1 MLDNLQNK
9 LENLNQKLLPLHRRF
24 FWILPIILFF
34 SYYPV
39 IPLFSTE
46 SSNYEFSLPLVWLL
60 LMGFLSL
67 PVLLIDLCNL
77 ITKKTPLT
85 KVPVQIPLILS
96 SIPLY
101 FSLTLLWSSNK
112 FRGLMTAGIIWCLY
126 LSLLTFY
133 KNIILK
139 KTPLSLEKPFLLG
152 AALASGFCWL
162 QAILNTLN
170 IPGDQILL
178 CLGCTNLSF
187 GFPHP
192 NGFTIEPQFM
202 GNLLLAPVI
211 FLVFRVIH
219 PKNNQTRQ
227 AKIRYLA
234 LAGYII
240 STLFL
245 IFSRGATYSFF
256 LAIAVIF
263 LYELFHAKNRLLIAT
278 KLISLALFPL
288 IFVTL
293 VQGLMSE
300 FGPTSDTFMG
310 GVSRSLSQMTLGRIK
325 IPLPESKKSPV
336 YQSESLNILPHNN
349 SSNFSASD
357 TTNTNTNTQSP
368 LFDGYITES
377 TDIRVK
383 LSKMGLQLAT
393 SHPKQ
398 FFFGSG
404 LGSSGVALYQMFP
417 ELGSTKEI
425 TQNQYVAIL
434 VETGF
439 IGILIIFCSGACV
452 IYLCYSCQKSIKQS
466 SKQSSKQSIKKSNFT
481 SLISN
486 IAPAKLYFASLI
498 LAYAASVCFFSGL
511 PNALHIYLVPILY
524 PTLFVKNS
532 YNIHN
537 LCNISAGVL

>member
-46 SSNYEFSLPLVWLL
+46 SSNYEFSLPLLWLL
-60 LMGFLSL
+60 LMGILSL
-67 PVLLIDLCNL
+67 PIFLADLCNL

-85 KVPVQIPLILS
+85 KVSVQIPLILS

-101 FSLTLLWSSNK
+101 FSLTLLWSPNK
-112 FRGLMTAGIIWCLY
+112 LRGFMTAGIIWCLY

-152 AALASGFCWL
+152 ATLASGFCWV

-192 NGFTIEPQFM
+192 NGFAIEPQFM
-202 GNLLLAPVI
+202 GNLLLAPAI

-219 PKNNQTRQ
+219 PKNDQTRQ

-278 KLISLALFPL
+278 KLISLVLFPL

-325 IPLPESKKSPV
+325 IPLPEAKSP
-336 YQSESLNILPHNN
+336 SATSNESSSLAPNDNVSTN
-349 SSNFSASD
+349 SSANSSANSTS
-357 TTNTNTNTQSP
+357 TTP

-393 SHPKQ
+393 SHPRQ

-434 VETGF
+434 VEIGF
-439 IGILIIFCSGACV
+439 IGILIIFCSSTCV
-452 IYLCYSCQKSIKQS
+452 IYLCYSCQKAKKWSSRSNTKNLDITNSIR
-466 SKQSSKQSIKKSNFT
+466 SIT
-481 SLISN
+481 
-486 IAPAKLYFASLI
+486 PAKLYFASLI
-498 LAYAASVCFFSGL
+498 VAYAASVCFFSGL

-524 PTLFVKNS
+524 PTLFAKNFEF
-532 YNIHN
+532 
-537 LCNISAGVL
+537 L

>member
-1 MLDNLQNK
+1 MLKNLQTK
-9 LENLNQKLLPLHRRF
+9 LEDINQKLLPVHRSLL
-24 FWILPIILFF
+24 WALPIILFF

-46 SSNYEFSLPLVWLL
+46 SSNYEFSLPLFWLL
-60 LMGFLSL
+60 LMGVLSMPNFL
-67 PVLLIDLCNL
+67 VDLCNL

-101 FSLTLLWSSNK
+101 FSLTLFWSSNK

-139 KTPLSLEKPFLLG
+139 KIPLSLEKPFLLG
-152 AALASGFCWL
+152 ATLASGFCWL

-170 IPGDQILL
+170 IPGNQILL

-192 NGFTIEPQFM
+192 NGFAIEPQFM
-202 GNLLLAPVI
+202 GNLLLAPAV

-219 PKNNQTRQ
+219 PKSHQTRK
-227 AKIRYLA
+227 AKILYLA
-234 LAGYII
+234 LAGFII

-256 LAIAVIF
+256 LAVAVIF
-263 LYELFHAKNRLLIAT
+263 LYEIFHT
-278 KLISLALFPL
+278 KKKFLVASKIISLVLFPL
-288 IFVTL
+288 IFVTIA
-293 VQGLMSE
+293 QGLMSE
-300 FGPTSDTFMG
+300 FGPTSDTFLG

-325 IPLPESKKSPV
+325 ISLPEAKNPSVTSNESSNLSPNDNANTNV
-336 YQSESLNILPHNN
+336 STN
-349 SSNFSASD
+349 SSPNSTSD
-357 TTNTNTNTQSP
+357 AP

-383 LSKMGLQLAT
+383 LSKMGLQLAL
-393 SHPKQ
+393 SHPGQ

-404 LGSSGVALYQMFP
+404 LGSSGVALYQAFP

-439 IGILIIFCSGACV
+439 IGILIIFCSGTCV
-452 IYLCYSCQKSIKQS
+452 FYLCYSRQKLVKPSSSQS
-466 SKQSSKQSIKKSNFT
+466 SKQSMKKSNFT
-481 SLISN
+481 SLISS

-511 PNALHIYLVPILY
+511 PNALHIYLVPVLY
-524 PTLFVKNS
+524 PALFAKNS
-532 YNIHN
+532 YKVQH
-537 LCNISAGVL
+537 LCNTS

>member
-1 MLDNLQNK
+1 MLKNLQTK
-9 LENLNQKLLPLHRRF
+9 LEDINQKLLPVHRSLL
-24 FWILPIILFF
+24 WALPIILFF

-46 SSNYEFSLPLVWLL
+46 SSNYEFSLPLLWLL
-60 LMGFLSL
+60 LMGILSL
-67 PVLLIDLCNL
+67 PIFLADLCNL

-101 FSLTLLWSSNK
+101 FSLTLFWSSNK

-139 KTPLSLEKPFLLG
+139 KIPLSLEKPFLLG
-152 AALASGFCWL
+152 ATLASGFCWL

-178 CLGCTNLSF
+178 CLGCNNLSF

-192 NGFTIEPQFM
+192 NGFAIEPQFM
-202 GNLLLAPVI
+202 GNLLLAPAI
-211 FLVFRVIH
+211 FLVFKVIH
-219 PKNNQTRQ
+219 PKNHQTRQ
-227 AKIRYLA
+227 IKILYLV
-234 LAGYII
+234 LAGFII

-256 LAIAVIF
+256 LAVAVIF
-263 LYELFHAKNRLLIAT
+263 LYEIFHTKKKLLVASKI
-278 KLISLALFPL
+278 ISLILFPL

-293 VQGLMSE
+293 IQGLMSE
-300 FGPTSDTFMG
+300 FGPTSDTFIG

-325 IPLPESKKSPV
+325 IPLPEAKNPSTTSN
-336 YQSESLNILPHNN
+336 E
-349 SSNFSASD
+349 SSNLSPND
-357 TTNTNTNTQSP
+357 NTNTNASTNTSANPISDAP

-383 LSKMGLQLAT
+383 LSKMGLRLAF

-404 LGSSGVALYQMFP
+404 LGSSGVALYQAFP

-425 TQNQYVAIL
+425 TQNEYIAIL

-439 IGILIIFCSGACV
+439 IGILIIFCSSTCV
-452 IYLCYSCQKSIKQS
+452 IYLCYSRQKPIKLS
-466 SKQSSKQSIKKSNFT
+466 SKQSSKQSMKKSNFA
-481 SLISN
+481 SMISN
-486 IAPAKLYFASLI
+486 ITPAKLYFASLI

-524 PTLFVKNS
+524 STLFAKNS
-532 YNIHN
+532 
-537 LCNISAGVL
+537 

>member
-1 MLDNLQNK
+1 MLKNLQNK
-9 LENLNQKLLPLHRRF
+9 LEDINQKLLPIHRGF
-24 FWILPIILFF
+24 FWVLPIILLF

-46 SSNYEFSLPLVWLL
+46 SSNYEFSLPLLWLL
-60 LMGFLSL
+60 LMGILSL
-67 PVLLIDLCNL
+67 PIFLADLCNL

-101 FSLTLLWSSNK
+101 FSLTLFWSSNK

-152 AALASGFCWL
+152 ATLASGFCWL

-170 IPGDQILL
+170 IPGDRILL

-192 NGFTIEPQFM
+192 NGFAIEPQFM
-202 GNLLLAPVI
+202 GNLLLAPAI

-219 PKNNQTRQ
+219 PKTHQTCKS
-227 AKIRYLA
+227 KILYLA
-234 LAGYII
+234 LVGFII

-263 LYELFHAKNRLLIAT
+263 LYEIFHTKKKLLVASKI
-278 KLISLALFPL
+278 ISLILFPL
-288 IFVTL
+288 VFVTL

-300 FGPTSDTFMG
+300 FGPTSDTFIG
-310 GVSRSLSQMTLGRIK
+310 GVSRSISQMTLGRVK
-325 IPLPESKKSPV
+325 IPLPESKKSSA
-336 YQSESLNILPHNN
+336 YQSESLNILPHNS
-349 SSNFSASD
+349 SSNFSASY
-357 TTNTNTNTQSP
+357 TTNVNTTTQSP

-383 LSKMGLQLAT
+383 LSQMGLRLAF
-393 SHPKQ
+393 SHPGQ

-404 LGSSGVALYQMFP
+404 LGSSGVALYQAFP

-425 TQNQYVAIL
+425 TQNEYVAIL

-439 IGILIIFCSGACV
+439 IGILIIFCSSACV
-452 IYLCYSCQKSIKQS
+452 IYLCYSRQKSIEQS
-466 SKQSSKQSIKKSNFT
+466 SKQSSKQSIKKSNFS
-481 SLISN
+481 SLISS
-486 IAPAKLYFASLI
+486 ITSAKLYFISLI

-511 PNALHIYLVPILY
+511 PNASHIYLVPILY
-524 PTLFVKNS
+524 PALFAKNFEF
-532 YNIHN
+532 
-537 LCNISAGVL
+537 L

>member
-1 MLDNLQNK
+1 MLKNLQTK
-9 LENLNQKLLPLHRRF
+9 LEDINQKLLPLHRGF
-24 FWILPIILFF
+24 FWVLPIILLF

-46 SSNYEFSLPLVWLL
+46 SSNYEFSLPLLWLL
-60 LMGFLSL
+60 LMGILSL
-67 PVLLIDLCNL
+67 PIFLADLCNL

-101 FSLTLLWSSNK
+101 FSLTLFWSSNK

-139 KTPLSLEKPFLLG
+139 KTPLSLEKSFLLG
-152 AALASGFCWL
+152 ATLASGFCWL

-170 IPGDQILL
+170 IPGDRILL

-192 NGFTIEPQFM
+192 NGFAIEPQFM
-202 GNLLLAPVI
+202 GNLLLAPAI

-219 PKNNQTRQ
+219 PKTHQTRKS
-227 AKIRYLA
+227 KILYLA
-234 LAGYII
+234 LAGFVI

-256 LAIAVIF
+256 LSVAVIF
-263 LYELFHAKNRLLIAT
+263 LYEVFLAKKKLLVASKIVS
-278 KLISLALFPL
+278 IILFPL

-293 VQGLMSE
+293 AQGLMSE
-300 FGPTSDTFMG
+300 LGPTSDTFLG
-310 GVSRSLSQMTLGRIK
+310 GVSRSISQMTLGRIK
-325 IPLPESKKSPV
+325 IPRPEAKNPSTTSNESSSLSP
-336 YQSESLNILPHNN
+336 N
-349 SSNFSASD
+349 D
-357 TTNTNTNTQSP
+357 NTNTNASTNTSANPISNAP

-383 LSKMGLQLAT
+383 LSKMGLQLAL
-393 SHPKQ
+393 SHPGQ

-404 LGSSGVALYQMFP
+404 LGSSGVALYQAFP

-439 IGILIIFCSGACV
+439 IGILIIFCSSICV
-452 IYLCYSCQKSIKQS
+452 IYLCYSRQKLVKLSSNQS
-466 SKQSSKQSIKKSNFT
+466 SKQSMKKSNFI
-481 SLISN
+481 SLISS
-486 IAPAKLYFASLI
+486 ITPAKLYFASLI

-511 PNALHIYLVPILY
+511 PNALHVYLIPVLY
-524 PTLFVKNS
+524 PALFAKNFEF
-532 YNIHN
+532 
-537 LCNISAGVL
+537 L

>member
-1 MLDNLQNK
+1 MLKNLQTK
-9 LENLNQKLLPLHRRF
+9 LEDINQKLLPVHRSLL
-24 FWILPIILFF
+24 WALPIILFF

-46 SSNYEFSLPLVWLL
+46 SSNYEFSLPLLWLL
-60 LMGFLSL
+60 LMGVLSMPNFL
-67 PVLLIDLCNL
+67 VDLCNL

-101 FSLTLLWSSNK
+101 FSLTLLWSPNK
-112 FRGLMTAGIIWCLY
+112 LRGLMTAGIIWCLY

-139 KTPLSLEKPFLLG
+139 KIPLSLEKPFLLG
-152 AALASGFCWL
+152 ATLASGFCWL

-192 NGFTIEPQFM
+192 NGFAIEPQFM
-202 GNLLLAPVI
+202 GNLLLAPAI

-219 PKNNQTRQ
+219 PKSHQTRKT
-227 AKIRYLA
+227 KILYLT
-234 LAGYII
+234 LAGFII

-263 LYELFHAKNRLLIAT
+263 LYEIFHTKKKLLAASKI
-278 KLISLALFPL
+278 ISLVLFPL
-288 IFVTL
+288 IFVTIA
-293 VQGLMSE
+293 QGLMSE
-300 FGPTSDTFMG
+300 FGPTSDTFIG

-325 IPLPESKKSPV
+325 IPLPEAKNPSTTSN
-336 YQSESLNILPHNN
+336 E
-349 SSNFSASD
+349 SSNLSPND
-357 TTNTNTNTQSP
+357 NTNTNASTNTSANPISDAP

-383 LSKMGLQLAT
+383 LSKMGLQLAL
-393 SHPKQ
+393 SHPGQ

-404 LGSSGVALYQMFP
+404 LGSSGVALYQAFP

-425 TQNQYVAIL
+425 TQNEYIAIL

-439 IGILIIFCSGACV
+439 IGILIIFCSGTCV
-452 IYLCYSCQKSIKQS
+452 FYLCYSRQKPIKLS
-466 SKQSSKQSIKKSNFT
+466 SKQSSKQSMKKSNFT
-481 SLISN
+481 SLISS
-486 IAPAKLYFASLI
+486 ITPAKLYFASLI

-524 PTLFVKNS
+524 STLFAKNFEF
-532 YNIHN
+532 
-537 LCNISAGVL
+537 L

>member
-1 MLDNLQNK
+1 MLKNLQTK
-9 LENLNQKLLPLHRRF
+9 LEDINQKLLPLHRGF
-24 FWILPIILFF
+24 FWVLPIVLFF

-46 SSNYEFSLPLVWLL
+46 SSNYEFSLPLLWLL
-60 LMGFLSL
+60 LMGILSL
-67 PVLLIDLCNL
+67 PIFLADLCNL
-77 ITKKTPLT
+77 ITKETQIAKSS
-85 KVPVQIPLILS
+85 VQISLILS
-96 SIPLY
+96 RIPLY
-101 FSLTLLWSSNK
+101 FSLTLFWSSNK

-152 AALASGFCWL
+152 ATLASGFCWL

-170 IPGDQILL
+170 IPGDRILL

-192 NGFTIEPQFM
+192 NGFAIEPQFM
-202 GNLLLAPVI
+202 GNLLLAPAI

-219 PKNNQTRQ
+219 PKSHQTRKT
-227 AKIRYLA
+227 KILYLT
-234 LAGYII
+234 LAGFII

-263 LYELFHAKNRLLIAT
+263 LYEIFHTKKKLLAASKI
-278 KLISLALFPL
+278 ISLILFPL
-288 IFVTL
+288 VFVTL
-293 VQGLMSE
+293 IQGLMSE
-300 FGPTSDTFMG
+300 FGPTSDTFLG
-310 GVSRSLSQMTLGRIK
+310 GVSRSISQMTLGRIK

-336 YQSESLNILPHNN
+336 DQSEPINILPHNN
-349 SSNFSASD
+349 SSSFSVSD
-357 TTNTNTNTQSP
+357 TTNVNTTTQAP

-383 LSKMGLQLAT
+383 LSQMGLHLAF
-393 SHPKQ
+393 SHPGQ

-404 LGSSGVALYQMFP
+404 LGSSGVALYQTFP

-425 TQNQYVAIL
+425 TQNEYVTIL

-439 IGILIIFCSGACV
+439 IGILIIFCSGICV
-452 IYLCYSCQKSIKQS
+452 FYLCYSHKKPIKLSFKQS
-466 SKQSSKQSIKKSNFT
+466 SKQSMKKSNFA
-481 SLISN
+481 SMISN
-486 IAPAKLYFASLI
+486 INPAKLYFASLI

-511 PNALHIYLVPILY
+511 PNALHIYLVPVLY
-524 PTLFVKNS
+524 PALFAKNS
-532 YNIHN
+532 YKVQH
-537 LCNISAGVL
+537 LCNTS

>member
-1 MLDNLQNK
+1 MLKNLQTK
-9 LENLNQKLLPLHRRF
+9 LEDINQKLLPVHRSLL
-24 FWILPIILFF
+24 WALPIILFF

-46 SSNYEFSLPLVWLL
+46 SSNYEFSLPLLWLL
-60 LMGFLSL
+60 LMGVLSMPNFL
-67 PVLLIDLCNL
+67 VDLCNL

-101 FSLTLLWSSNK
+101 FSLTLFWSSNK

-152 AALASGFCWL
+152 ATLASGFCWL

-170 IPGDQILL
+170 IPGDRILL

-192 NGFTIEPQFM
+192 NGFAIEPQFM
-202 GNLLLAPVI
+202 GNLLLAPAI

-219 PKNNQTRQ
+219 PKSHQTRQ
-227 AKIRYLA
+227 TKILYLT
-234 LAGYII
+234 LAGFII

-263 LYELFHAKNRLLIAT
+263 LYEIFHTKKKLLAASKI
-278 KLISLALFPL
+278 ISLILLPL

-293 VQGLMSE
+293 AQGLMSE
-300 FGPTSDTFMG
+300 LGPTSDTFLG

-325 IPLPESKKSPV
+325 IPRPEAKNPSTTSN
-336 YQSESLNILPHNN
+336 ESSSL
-349 SSNFSASD
+349 SSNNNV
-357 TTNTNTNTQSP
+357 NTNASAHSSVNSTSNAP
-368 LFDGYITES
+368 LFDGYIAES

-383 LSKMGLQLAT
+383 LSKMGLQLAL
-393 SHPKQ
+393 SHPGQ

-404 LGSSGVALYQMFP
+404 LGSSGVALYQAFP

-425 TQNQYVAIL
+425 TQNEYIAIL

-439 IGILIIFCSGACV
+439 IGILIIFCSSTCV
-452 IYLCYSCQKSIKQS
+452 IYLCYSRQKPIKLS
-466 SKQSSKQSIKKSNFT
+466 SKQSSKQSMKKSNFT
-481 SLISN
+481 SLISS
-486 IAPAKLYFASLI
+486 ITPAKLYFASLI
-498 LAYAASVCFFSGL
+498 LAYATSVCFFSGL
-511 PNALHIYLVPILY
+511 PNALHIYLVPVLY
-524 PTLFVKNS
+524 SALFAKNFEF
-532 YNIHN
+532 
-537 LCNISAGVL
+537 L

>member
-1 MLDNLQNK
+1 
-9 LENLNQKLLPLHRRF
+9 
-24 FWILPIILFF
+24 
-34 SYYPV
+34 
-39 IPLFSTE
+39 
-46 SSNYEFSLPLVWLL
+46 
-60 LMGFLSL
+60 MGILSL
-67 PVLLIDLCNL
+67 PIFLADLCNL

-85 KVPVQIPLILS
+85 KVSVQIPLILS

-101 FSLTLLWSSNK
+101 FSLTLLWSPNK
-112 FRGLMTAGIIWCLY
+112 LRGFMTAGIIWCLY

-152 AALASGFCWL
+152 ATLASGFCWV

-170 IPGDQILL
+170 IPGDRILL

-192 NGFTIEPQFM
+192 NGFAIEPQFM
-202 GNLLLAPVI
+202 GNLLLAPAI

-219 PKNNQTRQ
+219 PKNHQTRQ
-227 AKIRYLA
+227 AKIRYFT

-263 LYELFHAKNRLLIAT
+263 FYELFHAKNRLLIAT
-278 KLISLALFPL
+278 KLISLVLFPL

-300 FGPTSDTFMG
+300 FGPTSDTFLG
-310 GVSRSLSQMTLGRIK
+310 GVSRSISQMTLGRVK
-325 IPLPESKKSPV
+325 IPLPEAKNPPV
-336 YQSESLNILPHNN
+336 TSNESSSLAPNDNVSTNASTN
-349 SSNFSASD
+349 SSANSTS
-357 TTNTNTNTQSP
+357 TTP

-439 IGILIIFCSGACV
+439 IGILIIFCSSACV
-452 IYLCYSCQKSIKQS
+452 IYLCYSRQKSIEQS
-466 SKQSSKQSIKKSNFT
+466 SKQSSKQSMKKSNFS

-486 IAPAKLYFASLI
+486 ITPAKLYFASLI

-524 PTLFVKNS
+524 PTLFAKNFEF
-532 YNIHN
+532 
-537 LCNISAGVL
+537 L

>member
-39 IPLFSTE
+39 IPLFSTK

-96 SIPLY
+96 SVPLY

-152 AALASGFCWL
+152 ATLASGFCWL

-170 IPGDQILL
+170 IPGDRILL

-192 NGFTIEPQFM
+192 NGFAIEPQFM
-202 GNLLLAPVI
+202 GNLLLAPAI

-219 PKNNQTRQ
+219 PKNDQTRQ
-227 AKIRYLA
+227 AKIRYPA

-256 LAIAVIF
+256 LAVAVIF
-263 LYELFHAKNRLLIAT
+263 LYEIFHAKKKLLVASKIVS
-278 KLISLALFPL
+278 LILFPL

-293 VQGLMSE
+293 IQGLMSE
-300 FGPTSDTFMG
+300 FGPTSDTFLG

-325 IPLPESKKSPV
+325 IPLPEAKNPSATSN
-336 YQSESLNILPHNN
+336 ESSSLAPNDNVSTNSNTN
-349 SSNFSASD
+349 SSANSTS
-357 TTNTNTNTQSP
+357 TTP
-368 LFDGYITES
+368 LFDGYIAES

-383 LSKMGLQLAT
+383 LSKMGLRLAL
-393 SHPKQ
+393 SHPRQ
-398 FFFGSG
+398 FLFGSG
-404 LGSSGVALYQMFP
+404 LGSSGIALYRAFP

-425 TQNQYVAIL
+425 TQNEYVAIL
-434 VETGF
+434 VEAGF
-439 IGILIIFCSGACV
+439 IGILIIFCSGTCV
-452 IYLCYSCQKSIKQS
+452 FYLCYSRQKSVKPSSSQS
-466 SKQSSKQSIKKSNFT
+466 SKQSMKKSNFT
-481 SLISN
+481 NLISS
-486 IAPAKLYFASLI
+486 ITPAKLYFASLI

-524 PTLFVKNS
+524 PALFAKNFEF
-532 YNIHN
+532 
-537 LCNISAGVL
+537 L

>member
-46 SSNYEFSLPLVWLL
+46 SSNYEFSLPLLWLL
-60 LMGFLSL
+60 LMGILSL
-67 PVLLIDLCNL
+67 PIFLADLCNL

-112 FRGLMTAGIIWCLY
+112 LRGLMTAGIIWCLY

-152 AALASGFCWL
+152 ATLASGFCWL

-170 IPGDQILL
+170 IPGDKIFL

-192 NGFTIEPQFM
+192 SGFAIEPQFM
-202 GNLLLAPVI
+202 GNLLLAPAI

-219 PKNNQTRQ
+219 PKNHQTRQ
-227 AKIRYLA
+227 AKIRYFT

-263 LYELFHAKNRLLIAT
+263 FYELFHAKNRLLIAM
-278 KLISLALFPL
+278 KLISLVLFPL

-300 FGPTSDTFMG
+300 LGPTSDTFLG

-336 YQSESLNILPHNN
+336 DQNESSSLAPNDNVSTN
-349 SSNFSASD
+349 SSTNSTS
-357 TTNTNTNTQSP
+357 TTP
-368 LFDGYITES
+368 LFDGYIAES

-439 IGILIIFCSGACV
+439 IGILIIFCSGICV
-452 IYLCYSCQKSIKQS
+452 FYLCYSRQKSIEQFSSQS
-466 SKQSSKQSIKKSNFT
+466 SKQSMKKSNFT
-481 SLISN
+481 NLISS
-486 IAPAKLYFASLI
+486 ITPAKLYFASLI

-524 PTLFVKNS
+524 PTLFAKNFEF
-532 YNIHN
+532 
-537 LCNISAGVL
+537 L

>member
-1 MLDNLQNK
+1 MLKNLQTK
-9 LENLNQKLLPLHRRF
+9 LEDINQKLLPLHRSLL
-24 FWILPIILFF
+24 WVLPIILFF

-39 IPLFSTE
+39 IPLFSNE
-46 SSNYEFSLPLVWLL
+46 SSNYEFSLPLLWLL
-60 LMGFLSL
+60 LMGILSMPNFL
-67 PVLLIDLCNL
+67 VDLCNL

-101 FSLTLLWSSNK
+101 FSLTLLWSPNK
-112 FRGLMTAGIIWCLY
+112 LRGLMTAGIIWCIY

-152 AALASGFCWL
+152 ATLASGFCWL

-202 GNLLLAPVI
+202 GNLLLAPAI
-211 FLVFRVIH
+211 FLVFKVIH
-219 PKNNQTRQ
+219 PKNHQTR
-227 AKIRYLA
+227 KVKLFYLA
-234 LAGYII
+234 LAVFII

-256 LAIAVIF
+256 LAVAVIF
-263 LYELFHAKNRLLIAT
+263 LYEIFHTKKKLLVASKI
-278 KLISLALFPL
+278 ISLILFPL

-325 IPLPESKKSPV
+325 IPRPEAKNPSVTSNG
-336 YQSESLNILPHNN
+336 SSNLSLNDNASTNYSTN
-349 SSNFSASD
+349 SSANSTSNA
-357 TTNTNTNTQSP
+357 P

-383 LSKMGLQLAT
+383 LSKMGLQLAL
-393 SHPKQ
+393 SHPGQ

-404 LGSSGVALYQMFP
+404 LGSSGVALYQAFP

-425 TQNQYVAIL
+425 TQNEYVAIL

-439 IGILIIFCSGACV
+439 IGILIIFCSSTCV
-452 IYLCYSCQKSIKQS
+452 IYLCYSRQKSIEQS
-466 SKQSSKQSIKKSNFT
+466 SKQSSKQSIKKSNFS
-481 SLISN
+481 SLISG
-486 IAPAKLYFASLI
+486 ITPAKLYFASLI
-498 LAYAASVCFFSGL
+498 LAYAASVCFFSGI

-524 PTLFVKNS
+524 PALFAKNFEF
-532 YNIHN
+532 
-537 LCNISAGVL
+537 L

>member
-1 MLDNLQNK
+1 MLKNLQTK
-9 LENLNQKLLPLHRRF
+9 LEEINQKLLPVHRSLL
-24 FWILPIILFF
+24 WALPIILFF

-46 SSNYEFSLPLVWLL
+46 SSNYEFSLPLLWLL
-60 LMGFLSL
+60 LMGVLSMPNFL
-67 PVLLIDLCNL
+67 VDLCNL

-101 FSLTLLWSSNK
+101 FSLTLLWSPNK
-112 FRGLMTAGIIWCLY
+112 LRGLMTAGIIWCFY

-139 KTPLSLEKPFLLG
+139 KIPLSLEKPFLLG
-152 AALASGFCWL
+152 ATLASGFCWL

-170 IPGDQILL
+170 IPGNQILL

-192 NGFTIEPQFM
+192 NGFAIEPQFM
-202 GNLLLAPVI
+202 GNLLLAPAV

-219 PKNNQTRQ
+219 PKSHQTRK
-227 AKIRYLA
+227 AKILYLA
-234 LAGYII
+234 LAGFII

-256 LAIAVIF
+256 LAVAVIF
-263 LYELFHAKNRLLIAT
+263 LYEIFHT
-278 KLISLALFPL
+278 KKKFLVASKIISLILLPL

-293 VQGLMSE
+293 AQGLISE
-300 FGPTSDTFMG
+300 LGPTSDTFLG
-310 GVSRSLSQMTLGRIK
+310 GVSRSISQMTLGRVK
-325 IPLPESKKSPV
+325 IPLPEAKNPSVTS
-336 YQSESLNILPHNN
+336 NG
-349 SSNFSASD
+349 SSNLLLNDNAS
-357 TTNTNTNTQSP
+357 TNTSANPISNAP

-383 LSKMGLQLAT
+383 LSKMGLQLAL
-393 SHPKQ
+393 SHPGQ

-404 LGSSGVALYQMFP
+404 LGSSGVALYQAFP

-425 TQNQYVAIL
+425 TQNEYVAIL

-439 IGILIIFCSGACV
+439 IGILIIFCSGTCV
-452 IYLCYSCQKSIKQS
+452 FYLCYSRQKPAKLSPKQS
-466 SKQSSKQSIKKSNFT
+466 SKQSMKKSNFT
-481 SLISN
+481 SLIPH
-486 IAPAKLYFASLI
+486 ITPAKLYFASLI

-524 PTLFVKNS
+524 SALFAENFEF
-532 YNIHN
+532 
-537 LCNISAGVL
+537 L

>member
-24 FWILPIILFF
+24 FWILPIVLFF

-39 IPLFSTE
+39 ISLFSTE
-46 SSNYEFSLPLVWLL
+46 SSNYEFSLPLLWLL

-67 PVLLIDLCNL
+67 PILLMDLCNL
-77 ITKKTPLT
+77 ITKKVSLT
-85 KVPVQIPLILS
+85 QPEAQIPLILS

-112 FRGLMTAGIIWCLY
+112 LRGLMTAGIIWCLY

-139 KTPLSLEKPFLLG
+139 RTPLSLEKPFLLG
-152 AALASGFCWL
+152 AILASGFCWV

-170 IPGDQILL
+170 IPGDRILL

-192 NGFTIEPQFM
+192 NGFAIEPQFM
-202 GNLLLAPVI
+202 GNLLLAPAI

-219 PKNNQTRQ
+219 PKNNQTRK

-234 LAGYII
+234 LVGYII

-278 KLISLALFPL
+278 KLISLVLFPL

-300 FGPTSDTFMG
+300 FGPTSDTFIG

-325 IPLPESKKSPV
+325 IPLPEAKNPSTTSN
-336 YQSESLNILPHNN
+336 E
-349 SSNFSASD
+349 SSNLSPND
-357 TTNTNTNTQSP
+357 NTNTNASTNTSANPISDAP

-383 LSKMGLQLAT
+383 LSKMGLQLAL

-404 LGSSGVALYQMFP
+404 LGSSGVTLYKAFP

-425 TQNQYVAIL
+425 TQNQYIAIL

-439 IGILIIFCSGACV
+439 IGILIIFCSGTCV
-452 IYLCYSCQKSIKQS
+452 FYLCYSRQKLVKPSSSQS
-466 SKQSSKQSIKKSNFT
+466 SKQSMKKSNFT
-481 SLISN
+481 SQISR
-486 IAPAKLYFASLI
+486 ITPAKLYFASLI

-511 PNALHIYLVPILY
+511 PNALHIYLVPVLY
-524 PTLFVKNS
+524 PALFAENFEF
-532 YNIHN
+532 
-537 LCNISAGVL
+537 L

>member
-1 MLDNLQNK
+1 MLKNLQNK
-9 LENLNQKLLPLHRRF
+9 LEDINQKLLPIHRGF
-24 FWILPIILFF
+24 FWVLPIILLF

-46 SSNYEFSLPLVWLL
+46 SSNYEFSLPLLWLL
-60 LMGFLSL
+60 LMGILSL
-67 PVLLIDLCNL
+67 PIFFADLCNL

-101 FSLTLLWSSNK
+101 FSLTLFWSSNK

-139 KTPLSLEKPFLLG
+139 KTPLSLEKPFLFG
-152 AALASGFCWL
+152 ATLAASFCWL
-162 QAILNTLN
+162 QAILNTFN
-170 IPGDQILL
+170 VQGSQILL

-192 NGFTIEPQFM
+192 NGFAIEPQFM
-202 GNLLLAPVI
+202 GNLLLAPAI

-219 PKNNQTRQ
+219 PKSHQTRK
-227 AKIRYLA
+227 AKLFYLV
-234 LAGYII
+234 LAGFII

-256 LAIAVIF
+256 LAVAVIF
-263 LYELFHAKNRLLIAT
+263 LYEIFHTKKKLLAASKI
-278 KLISLALFPL
+278 ISLILLPL

-293 VQGLMSE
+293 AQGLMSE
-300 FGPTSDTFMG
+300 LGPTSDTFLG
-310 GVSRSLSQMTLGRIK
+310 GVSRSISQMTLGRVK
-325 IPLPESKKSPV
+325 IPRPEAKNPSTTSN
-336 YQSESLNILPHNN
+336 ESSSL
-349 SSNFSASD
+349 SSNNNV
-357 TTNTNTNTQSP
+357 NTNASARSSVNSTSNAP
-368 LFDGYITES
+368 LFNGYITES

-383 LSKMGLQLAT
+383 LSRMGLRLAF
-393 SHPKQ
+393 SHPGQ

-404 LGSSGVALYQMFP
+404 LGSSGVALYQAFP

-425 TQNQYVAIL
+425 TQNEYIAIL

-439 IGILIIFCSGACV
+439 IGILIIFCSGICV
-452 IYLCYSCQKSIKQS
+452 FYLCYSHKKPVKLSFKQS
-466 SKQSSKQSIKKSNFT
+466 SKQSMKKSNFT
-481 SLISN
+481 SLISS
-486 IAPAKLYFASLI
+486 ITSAKLYFASLI
-498 LAYAASVCFFSGL
+498 LAYAASVFFFSGL

-524 PTLFVKNS
+524 PALFAENFEF
-532 YNIHN
+532 
-537 LCNISAGVL
+537 L

>member
-9 LENLNQKLLPLHRRF
+9 LENLNQKLLPLHCRF

-46 SSNYEFSLPLVWLL
+46 SSNYEFSLPLIWLL
-60 LMGFLSL
+60 LIGVLSMPNFLA
-67 PVLLIDLCNL
+67 DLCSL
-77 ITKKTPLT
+77 IAKKTQLT
-85 KVPVQIPLILS
+85 QSTVQIPLILS
-96 SIPLY
+96 IVPLY

-112 FRGLMTAGIIWCLY
+112 LRGLMTAGIIWCLY

-139 KTPLSLEKPFLLG
+139 RTPLSLEKPFLLG
-152 AALASGFCWL
+152 TILASGFCWV

-170 IPGDQILL
+170 IPGDRILL

-192 NGFTIEPQFM
+192 NGFAIEPQFM

-219 PKNNQTRQ
+219 QKNNQTRK

-278 KLISLALFPL
+278 KLISLVLFPL

-325 IPLPESKKSPV
+325 ILLPEAKNPSVTSN
-336 YQSESLNILPHNN
+336 ESSSLAPNDNASTNASTN
-349 SSNFSASD
+349 SSANSTS
-357 TTNTNTNTQSP
+357 TTP
-368 LFDGYITES
+368 LFDGYIAES

-452 IYLCYSCQKSIKQS
+452 IYLCYSRQKSIEQS

-498 LAYAASVCFFSGL
+498 LAYAASVCFFSSL

-524 PTLFVKNS
+524 PTLFAKNFEF
-532 YNIHN
+532 
-537 LCNISAGVL
+537 L

>member
-1 MLDNLQNK
+1 MLKNLQTK
-9 LENLNQKLLPLHRRF
+9 LENLNQKLLPLHRSF
-24 FWILPIILFF
+24 FWVLPIILFF

-46 SSNYEFSLPLVWLL
+46 SSNYEFSLPLLWLL
-60 LMGFLSL
+60 LMGILSL
-67 PVLLIDLCNL
+67 PIFLADLCNL

-85 KVPVQIPLILS
+85 HPEAQFPLILS

-112 FRGLMTAGIIWCLY
+112 LRGLMTTGIIWCLY

-152 AALASGFCWL
+152 TTVASGFCWL

-170 IPGDQILL
+170 IPGNQILL

-192 NGFTIEPQFM
+192 NGFAIEPQFM
-202 GNLLLAPVI
+202 GNLLLAPAI

-219 PKNNQTRQ
+219 PKSHQTRKS
-227 AKIRYLA
+227 KILYLA
-234 LAGYII
+234 LAGFII

-256 LAIAVIF
+256 LAVAVIF
-263 LYELFHAKNRLLIAT
+263 LYEIFRTKKKLLVASKI
-278 KLISLALFPL
+278 ISLVLFPL

-293 VQGLMSE
+293 TQGLMSE
-300 FGPTSDTFMG
+300 LGPTSDTFMG
-310 GVSRSLSQMTLGRIK
+310 GVSRSISQMTLGRIK
-325 IPLPESKKSPV
+325 ISLPESKKSPV
-336 YQSESLNILPHNN
+336 YQSESPNILPHSN
-349 SSNFSASD
+349 SSNFSVSD
-357 TTNTNTNTQSP
+357 TTNVNTTTQSP

-383 LSKMGLQLAT
+383 LSRMGLRLAF
-393 SHPKQ
+393 SHPGQ

-404 LGSSGVALYQMFP
+404 LGSSGVALYQAFP

-425 TQNQYVAIL
+425 TQNEYVAIL

-439 IGILIIFCSGACV
+439 IGIFIIFCSGICV
-452 IYLCYSCQKSIKQS
+452 FYLCYSRQKSIEQS
-466 SKQSSKQSIKKSNFT
+466 SKQSSKQSMQKSNFT
-481 SLISN
+481 SLISS
-486 IAPAKLYFASLI
+486 ITPAKLYFASLI

-524 PTLFVKNS
+524 STLFAENFEF
-532 YNIHN
+532 
-537 LCNISAGVL
+537 L

>member
-60 LMGFLSL
+60 LMGVLSL
-67 PVLLIDLCNL
+67 PILIIDLCGL
-77 ITKKTPLT
+77 ITKKTQLT
-85 KVPVQIPLILS
+85 QSTMQIPLILS
-96 SIPLY
+96 IVPLN

-139 KTPLSLEKPFLLG
+139 KTPLSLENPFLLG
-152 AALASGFCWL
+152 ATLSASFCWL
-162 QAILNTLN
+162 QAILNTIN
-170 IPGDQILL
+170 IPGDKIFL

-192 NGFTIEPQFM
+192 NGFAIEPQFM
-202 GNLLLAPVI
+202 GNLLLAPAI

-219 PKNNQTRQ
+219 PKNDQTRQ
-227 AKIRYLA
+227 AKIRYPA

-263 LYELFHAKNRLLIAT
+263 LYELFYAKNRLLIAT
-278 KLISLALFPL
+278 KLISLVIFPL

-325 IPLPESKKSPV
+325 ILLPEAKNPSATSN
-336 YQSESLNILPHNN
+336 ESSSLAPNDNVSTNSNTN
-349 SSNFSASD
+349 SSANSTS
-357 TTNTNTNTQSP
+357 TTP
-368 LFDGYITES
+368 LFDGYIAES

-383 LSKMGLQLAT
+383 LSKMGLRLAL
-393 SHPKQ
+393 SHPRQ
-398 FFFGSG
+398 FLFGSG
-404 LGSSGVALYQMFP
+404 LGSSGIALYRAFP

-524 PTLFVKNS
+524 PTLFAKNFEF
-532 YNIHN
+532 
-537 LCNISAGVL
+537 L

>member
-1 MLDNLQNK
+1 MLKNLQNK
-9 LENLNQKLLPLHRRF
+9 LEDINQKLLPIHRGF
-24 FWILPIILFF
+24 FWVLPIILLF

-46 SSNYEFSLPLVWLL
+46 SSNYEFSLPLLWLL
-60 LMGFLSL
+60 LMGILSL
-67 PVLLIDLCNL
+67 PIFLADLCNL

-101 FSLTLLWSSNK
+101 FSLTLFWSSNK

-152 AALASGFCWL
+152 ATLASGFCWL

-170 IPGDQILL
+170 IPGDRILL

-192 NGFTIEPQFM
+192 NGFAIEPQFM
-202 GNLLLAPVI
+202 GNLLLAPAI

-219 PKNNQTRQ
+219 PKSHQTRKT
-227 AKIRYLA
+227 KILYLT
-234 LAGYII
+234 LAGFII

-263 LYELFHAKNRLLIAT
+263 LYEIFHT
-278 KLISLALFPL
+278 KKKFLVASKIISLVLFPL
-288 IFVTL
+288 IFVTIA
-293 VQGLMSE
+293 QGLMSE
-300 FGPTSDTFMG
+300 FGPTSDTFLG

-325 IPLPESKKSPV
+325 ISLPEAKNPSVTSNESSNLSPNDNANTNV
-336 YQSESLNILPHNN
+336 STN
-349 SSNFSASD
+349 SSPNSTSD
-357 TTNTNTNTQSP
+357 AP

-383 LSKMGLQLAT
+383 LSKMGLQLAL
-393 SHPKQ
+393 SHPGQ

-404 LGSSGVALYQMFP
+404 LGSSGVALYQAFP

-439 IGILIIFCSGACV
+439 IGILIIFCSGTCV
-452 IYLCYSCQKSIKQS
+452 FYLCYSRQKLVKPSSSQS
-466 SKQSSKQSIKKSNFT
+466 SKQSMKKSNFT
-481 SLISN
+481 SLISS

-511 PNALHIYLVPILY
+511 PNALHIYLVPVLY
-524 PTLFVKNS
+524 PALFAKNS
-532 YNIHN
+532 YKVQH
-537 LCNISAGVL
+537 LCNTS

>member
-1 MLDNLQNK
+1 MLKNLQTK
-9 LENLNQKLLPLHRRF
+9 LEDINQKLLPVHRSLL
-24 FWILPIILFF
+24 WALPIILFF

-46 SSNYEFSLPLVWLL
+46 SSNYEFSLPLLWLL
-60 LMGFLSL
+60 LMGVLSL
-67 PVLLIDLCNL
+67 PIFLADLCNL

-101 FSLTLLWSSNK
+101 FSLTLLWSPNK
-112 FRGLMTAGIIWCLY
+112 LRGLMTAGIIWCLY

-139 KTPLSLEKPFLLG
+139 KIPLSLEKPFLLG
-152 AALASGFCWL
+152 ATLASGFCWL

-170 IPGDQILL
+170 IPGDRILL

-187 GFPHP
+187 GFPHS
-192 NGFTIEPQFM
+192 NGFAIEPQFM
-202 GNLLLAPVI
+202 GNLLLAPAI

-219 PKNNQTRQ
+219 PKSHQTRKT
-227 AKIRYLA
+227 KILYLT
-234 LAGYII
+234 LAGFII

-263 LYELFHAKNRLLIAT
+263 LYEIFHTKKKLLAASKI
-278 KLISLALFPL
+278 ISLILLPL

-293 VQGLMSE
+293 AQGLMSE
-300 FGPTSDTFMG
+300 LGPTSDTFLG
-310 GVSRSLSQMTLGRIK
+310 GVSRSISQMTLGRIK
-325 IPLPESKKSPV
+325 ISLPEAKNPSVTSNESSNLSPNDNANTNV
-336 YQSESLNILPHNN
+336 STN
-349 SSNFSASD
+349 SSPNSTSD
-357 TTNTNTNTQSP
+357 AP

-383 LSKMGLQLAT
+383 LSKMGLQLAL
-393 SHPKQ
+393 SHPGQ

-404 LGSSGVALYQMFP
+404 LGSSGVALYQAFP

-439 IGILIIFCSGACV
+439 IGILIIFCSGTCV
-452 IYLCYSCQKSIKQS
+452 FYLCYSRQKLVKPSSSQS
-466 SKQSSKQSIKKSNFT
+466 SKQSMKKSNFT
-481 SLISN
+481 SLISS

-498 LAYAASVCFFSGL
+498 LAYAASVYFFSGL
-511 PNALHIYLVPILY
+511 PNALHIYLVPVLY
-524 PTLFVKNS
+524 PALFAKNFEF
-532 YNIHN
+532 
-537 LCNISAGVL
+537 L

>member
-85 KVPVQIPLILS
+85 KVPVQILLILS

-139 KTPLSLEKPFLLG
+139 KTPLSLENPFLLG
-152 AALASGFCWL
+152 ATLSASFCWL
-162 QAILNTLN
+162 QAILNTFN
-170 IPGDQILL
+170 IPGDKIFL

-192 NGFTIEPQFM
+192 NGFAIEPQFM
-202 GNLLLAPVI
+202 GNLLLAPAI

-219 PKNNQTRQ
+219 PKNDQTRQ
-227 AKIRYLA
+227 AKIRYPA

-278 KLISLALFPL
+278 KLISLVLFPL

-368 LFDGYITES
+368 LFDGYIAES

-511 PNALHIYLVPILY
+511 PNALHIYLVPVLY
-524 PTLFVKNS
+524 PTLFTKNFEFLVK
-532 YNIHN
+532 YDI
-537 LCNISAGVL
+537 IPVLL

>member
-1 MLDNLQNK
+1 MLKNLQTK
-9 LENLNQKLLPLHRRF
+9 LEDINQKLLPVHRSLL
-24 FWILPIILFF
+24 WALPIILFF

-46 SSNYEFSLPLVWLL
+46 SSNYEFSLPLLWLL
-60 LMGFLSL
+60 LMGVLSMPNFL
-67 PVLLIDLCNL
+67 VDLCNL

-101 FSLTLLWSSNK
+101 FSLTLLWSPNK
-112 FRGLMTAGIIWCLY
+112 LRGLMTAGIIWCLY

-139 KTPLSLEKPFLLG
+139 KIPLSLEKPFLLG
-152 AALASGFCWL
+152 ATLASGFCWL

-192 NGFTIEPQFM
+192 NGFAIEPQFM
-202 GNLLLAPVI
+202 GNLLLAPAI
-211 FLVFRVIH
+211 FLVFKVIH
-219 PKNNQTRQ
+219 PKNHQTRQ
-227 AKIRYLA
+227 TKILYLA
-234 LAGYII
+234 LAGCII

-256 LAIAVIF
+256 LAVAVIF
-263 LYELFHAKNRLLIAT
+263 LYELFHAKKKLLVTSKI
-278 KLISLALFPL
+278 ISLILFPL
-288 IFVTL
+288 VFVTL
-293 VQGLMSE
+293 IQGLMSE
-300 FGPTSDTFMG
+300 FGPTSDTFLG

-325 IPLPESKKSPV
+325 ILLPEAKNPSVTSN
-336 YQSESLNILPHNN
+336 ESSSLAPNDNASTN
-349 SSNFSASD
+349 SSANSTS
-357 TTNTNTNTQSP
+357 TTP
-368 LFDGYITES
+368 LFDGYIAES

-452 IYLCYSCQKSIKQS
+452 IYLCYSCQKLVKPS
-466 SKQSSKQSIKKSNFT
+466 SSQSSKQSIKKSNFT

-511 PNALHIYLVPILY
+511 PNALHIYLVPVLY
-524 PTLFVKNS
+524 PALFAKNFEF
-532 YNIHN
+532 
-537 LCNISAGVL
+537 L

>member
-9 LENLNQKLLPLHRRF
+9 LENLNQKLLPFHCRF

-46 SSNYEFSLPLVWLL
+46 SSNYEFSLPLIWLL

-77 ITKKTPLT
+77 ITKKTQLT
-85 KVPVQIPLILS
+85 QTTVQIPLILS

-139 KTPLSLEKPFLLG
+139 KTPLSLENPFLLG
-152 AALASGFCWL
+152 ATLSASFCWL
-162 QAILNTLN
+162 QAILNTFN
-170 IPGDQILL
+170 IPGDKIFL

-192 NGFTIEPQFM
+192 NGFAIEPQFM

-310 GVSRSLSQMTLGRIK
+310 GVSRSISQMTLGRIK
-325 IPLPESKKSPV
+325 IPRPEAKNPSTTSNESSSLSP
-336 YQSESLNILPHNN
+336 N
-349 SSNFSASD
+349 D
-357 TTNTNTNTQSP
+357 NTNTNASTNTSANPISNAP

-383 LSKMGLQLAT
+383 LSKMGLQLAL
-393 SHPKQ
+393 SHPGQ

-404 LGSSGVALYQMFP
+404 LGSSGVALYQAFP

-425 TQNQYVAIL
+425 TQNEYIAIL

-439 IGILIIFCSGACV
+439 IGILIIFCSGICV
-452 IYLCYSCQKSIKQS
+452 FYLCYSHKKPVKLSFKQS
-466 SKQSSKQSIKKSNFT
+466 SKQSMKKSNFT
-481 SLISN
+481 SLISS
-486 IAPAKLYFASLI
+486 ITSAKLYFASLI
-498 LAYAASVCFFSGL
+498 LAYAASVFFFSGL

-524 PTLFVKNS
+524 PALFVENFEF
-532 YNIHN
+532 
-537 LCNISAGVL
+537 L

>member
-1 MLDNLQNK
+1 MLKNLQNK
-9 LENLNQKLLPLHRRF
+9 LEDINQKLLPIHRGF
-24 FWILPIILFF
+24 FWVLPIILLF

-46 SSNYEFSLPLVWLL
+46 SSNYEFSLPLLWLL
-60 LMGFLSL
+60 LMGILSL
-67 PVLLIDLCNL
+67 PIFLADLCNL
-77 ITKKTPLT
+77 ITKKTQLT
-85 KVPVQIPLILS
+85 QTTVQIPLILS

-139 KTPLSLEKPFLLG
+139 KTPLSLEKSFLLG
-152 AALASGFCWL
+152 ATLASGFCWL

-170 IPGDQILL
+170 IPGDRILL

-192 NGFTIEPQFM
+192 NGFAIEPQFM
-202 GNLLLAPVI
+202 GNLLLAPAI

-219 PKNNQTRQ
+219 PKTHQTRKS
-227 AKIRYLA
+227 KILYLA
-234 LAGYII
+234 LAGFVI

-256 LAIAVIF
+256 LSVAVIF
-263 LYELFHAKNRLLIAT
+263 LYEVFRAKKKPLVASKIVS
-278 KLISLALFPL
+278 IILFPL

-293 VQGLMSE
+293 AQGLMSE
-300 FGPTSDTFMG
+300 FGPTSDTFLG
-310 GVSRSLSQMTLGRIK
+310 GVSRSLSQTTLGRIK
-325 IPLPESKKSPV
+325 ISLPEAKNPSVTSNESSNLSPNDNANTNV
-336 YQSESLNILPHNN
+336 STN
-349 SSNFSASD
+349 SSPNSTSD
-357 TTNTNTNTQSP
+357 AP

-383 LSKMGLQLAT
+383 LSKMGLQLAL
-393 SHPKQ
+393 SHPGQ

-404 LGSSGVALYQMFP
+404 LGSSGVALYQTFP

-425 TQNQYVAIL
+425 TQNQYIAIL
-434 VETGF
+434 VEAGF
-439 IGILIIFCSGACV
+439 IGILIIFCSSICV
-452 IYLCYSCQKSIKQS
+452 IYLCYSRQKPIKLS
-466 SKQSSKQSIKKSNFT
+466 SKQSSKQSMKKSNFT
-481 SLISN
+481 NLTSSITS
-486 IAPAKLYFASLI
+486 AKLYFISLI

-511 PNALHIYLVPILY
+511 PNALHIYLVPVLY
-524 PTLFVKNS
+524 PALFAKNFEF
-532 YNIHN
+532 
-537 LCNISAGVL
+537 L

>member
-24 FWILPIILFF
+24 FWILPIVLFF

-46 SSNYEFSLPLVWLL
+46 SSNYEFSLPLLWLL
-60 LMGFLSL
+60 LMGILSL
-67 PVLLIDLCNL
+67 PIFLAYLCNL
-77 ITKKTPLT
+77 ITKKAQPTQT
-85 KVPVQIPLILS
+85 TVQIPLILG

-112 FRGLMTAGIIWCLY
+112 FRGLMTAGVIWCLY

-139 KTPLSLEKPFLLG
+139 KTPLSLEKPFLFG
-152 AALASGFCWL
+152 AVLTSSFCWL

-170 IPGDQILL
+170 IPSDQILL

-192 NGFTIEPQFM
+192 NGFAIEPQFM
-202 GNLLLAPVI
+202 GNLLLAPAI

-219 PKNNQTRQ
+219 PKNHQARK
-227 AKIRYLA
+227 AKILYLA
-234 LAGYII
+234 LAGFLI

-256 LAIAVIF
+256 LAVAVIF
-263 LYELFHAKNRLLIAT
+263 LYEIFHTKKKLLVASKI
-278 KLISLALFPL
+278 ISLILFPL

-293 VQGLMSE
+293 IQGLMSE
-300 FGPTSDTFMG
+300 FGPTSDTFLG

-325 IPLPESKKSPV
+325 IPLPESKKSSV
-336 YQSESLNILPHNN
+336 TSNESSNLSLNDN
-349 SSNFSASD
+349 A
-357 TTNTNTNTQSP
+357 NTNASAHSSANSTSDAP

-383 LSKMGLQLAT
+383 LSKMGLQLAL
-393 SHPKQ
+393 SHPGQ

-404 LGSSGVALYQMFP
+404 LGSSGVALYQAFP

-439 IGILIIFCSGACV
+439 IGILIIFCSGTCV
-452 IYLCYSCQKSIKQS
+452 FHLCYSRQKPAKLSPKQS
-466 SKQSSKQSIKKSNFT
+466 SKQSMKKSNFT
-481 SLISN
+481 SLIPH
-486 IAPAKLYFASLI
+486 ITPAKLYFISLI

-524 PTLFVKNS
+524 PALFTKNFEF
-532 YNIHN
+532 
-537 LCNISAGVL
+537 L

>member
-1 MLDNLQNK
+1 MLKNLQTK
-9 LENLNQKLLPLHRRF
+9 LEEINQKLLPVHRSLL
-24 FWILPIILFF
+24 WALPIILFF

-46 SSNYEFSLPLVWLL
+46 SSNYEFSLPLLWLL
-60 LMGFLSL
+60 LMGILSL
-67 PVLLIDLCNL
+67 PIFLADLCNL

-101 FSLTLLWSSNK
+101 FSLTLFWSSNK

-152 AALASGFCWL
+152 ATLASGFCWL

-170 IPGDQILL
+170 IPGDRILL

-192 NGFTIEPQFM
+192 NGFAIEPQFM
-202 GNLLLAPVI
+202 GNLLLAPAI

-219 PKNNQTRQ
+219 PKSHQTRKT
-227 AKIRYLA
+227 KILYLT
-234 LAGYII
+234 LAGFII

-263 LYELFHAKNRLLIAT
+263 LYEIFHTKKKLLAASKI
-278 KLISLALFPL
+278 ISLILLPL
-288 IFVTL
+288 VFVTL
-293 VQGLMSE
+293 IQGLMSE

-325 IPLPESKKSPV
+325 ILLPEAKNPSVTSN
-336 YQSESLNILPHNN
+336 ESSSLAPNDNASTN
-349 SSNFSASD
+349 SSANSTS
-357 TTNTNTNTQSP
+357 TTP
-368 LFDGYITES
+368 LFDGYIAES

-383 LSKMGLQLAT
+383 LSKMGLRLAL
-393 SHPKQ
+393 SHPRQ
-398 FFFGSG
+398 FLFGSG
-404 LGSSGVALYQMFP
+404 LGSSGIALYRAFP

-425 TQNQYVAIL
+425 TQNEYVAIL
-434 VETGF
+434 VEAGF
-439 IGILIIFCSGACV
+439 IGILIIFCSGTCV
-452 IYLCYSCQKSIKQS
+452 FYLCYSRQKSVKPSSSQS
-466 SKQSSKQSIKKSNFT
+466 SKQSMKKSNFS
-481 SLISN
+481 SLISS
-486 IAPAKLYFASLI
+486 ITPAKLYFASLI

-511 PNALHIYLVPILY
+511 PNALHIYLVPVLY
-524 PTLFVKNS
+524 PALFAKNFEF
-532 YNIHN
+532 
-537 LCNISAGVL
+537 L

>member
-9 LENLNQKLLPLHRRF
+9 LKNLNQKLLPLHRRF

-46 SSNYEFSLPLVWLL
+46 SSNYEFSLPLIWLL

-96 SIPLY
+96 SVPLY

-139 KTPLSLEKPFLLG
+139 KTPLSLETPFLLG
-152 AALASGFCWL
+152 ATLSASFCWL
-162 QAILNTLN
+162 QAILNTFN
-170 IPGDQILL
+170 IPGDKIFL

-192 NGFTIEPQFM
+192 NGFAIEPQFM
-202 GNLLLAPVI
+202 GNLLLAPAI

-325 IPLPESKKSPV
+325 ILLPEAKNPSVTSN
-336 YQSESLNILPHNN
+336 ESSSLAPNDNISTNSNTN
-349 SSNFSASD
+349 SSANSTS
-357 TTNTNTNTQSP
+357 TTP
-368 LFDGYITES
+368 LFDGYIAES

-383 LSKMGLQLAT
+383 LSKMGLRLAL
-393 SHPKQ
+393 SHPRQ

-404 LGSSGVALYQMFP
+404 LGSSGIALYQAFP

-425 TQNQYVAIL
+425 TQNEYVAIL

-439 IGILIIFCSGACV
+439 IGILIIFCSSTCV
-452 IYLCYSCQKSIKQS
+452 IYLCYSRQKAKKWS
-466 SKQSSKQSIKKSNFT
+466 SR
-481 SLISN
+481 SN
-486 IAPAKLYFASLI
+486 IKNLDITNYIRSITPAKLYFASLI

-524 PTLFVKNS
+524 PTLFAKNFEF
-532 YNIHN
+532 
-537 LCNISAGVL
+537 L

>member
-46 SSNYEFSLPLVWLL
+46 SSNYEFSLLLLWLL
-60 LMGFLSL
+60 LMGILSL
-67 PVLLIDLCNL
+67 PIFLADLCNL

-85 KVPVQIPLILS
+85 KVSVQIPLILS

-101 FSLTLLWSSNK
+101 FSLTLLWSPNK
-112 FRGLMTAGIIWCLY
+112 LRGFMTAGIIWCLY

-152 AALASGFCWL
+152 ATLASGFCWV

-170 IPGDQILL
+170 IPGDRILL

-192 NGFTIEPQFM
+192 NGFAIEPQFM
-202 GNLLLAPVI
+202 GNLLLAPAI

-219 PKNNQTRQ
+219 PKNHQTRQ
-227 AKIRYLA
+227 AKIRYFT

-263 LYELFHAKNRLLIAT
+263 FYELFHAKNRLLIAT
-278 KLISLALFPL
+278 KLISLVLFPL

-300 FGPTSDTFMG
+300 FGPTSDTFLG
-310 GVSRSLSQMTLGRIK
+310 GVSRSISQMTLGRVK
-325 IPLPESKKSPV
+325 IPLPEAKNPPV
-336 YQSESLNILPHNN
+336 TSNESSSLAPNDNVSTNASTN
-349 SSNFSASD
+349 SSANSTS
-357 TTNTNTNTQSP
+357 TTP

-439 IGILIIFCSGACV
+439 IGILIIFCSSACV
-452 IYLCYSCQKSIKQS
+452 IYLCYSRQKSIEQS
-466 SKQSSKQSIKKSNFT
+466 SKQSSKQSMKKSNFS

-486 IAPAKLYFASLI
+486 ITPAKLYFASLI

-524 PTLFVKNS
+524 PTLFAKNFEF
-532 YNIHN
+532 
-537 LCNISAGVL
+537 L

>member
-24 FWILPIILFF
+24 FWILPIVLFF

-46 SSNYEFSLPLVWLL
+46 SSNYEFSLPLLWLL
-60 LMGFLSL
+60 LMGVLSMPNFLA
-67 PVLLIDLCNL
+67 DLCNL

-112 FRGLMTAGIIWCLY
+112 LRGLMTAGIIWCLY

-152 AALASGFCWL
+152 ATLASGFCWL

-192 NGFTIEPQFM
+192 NGFAIEPQFM
-202 GNLLLAPVI
+202 GNLLLAPAI
-211 FLVFRVIH
+211 FLVFKVIH
-219 PKNNQTRQ
+219 PKNHQTRQ
-227 AKIRYLA
+227 IKILYLV
-234 LAGYII
+234 LAGFII

-256 LAIAVIF
+256 LAVAVIF
-263 LYELFHAKNRLLIAT
+263 LYEIFHTKKKLLAASKI
-278 KLISLALFPL
+278 ISLILFPL
-288 IFVTL
+288 VFVTL
-293 VQGLMSE
+293 IQGLMSE
-300 FGPTSDTFMG
+300 FGPTSDTFLG
-310 GVSRSLSQMTLGRIK
+310 GVSRSISQMTLGRVK
-325 IPLPESKKSPV
+325 IPRPEAKNPSTTSN
-336 YQSESLNILPHNN
+336 ESSSL
-349 SSNFSASD
+349 SSNNNV
-357 TTNTNTNTQSP
+357 NTNASAHSSINSTSNAP
-368 LFDGYITES
+368 LFNGYITES

-383 LSKMGLQLAT
+383 LSKMGLQFAL
-393 SHPKQ
+393 SHPGQ

-404 LGSSGVALYQMFP
+404 LGSSGVALYQAFP

-439 IGILIIFCSGACV
+439 IGILIIFCSDTCV
-452 IYLCYSCQKSIKQS
+452 FYLCYSRQKPAKLSPKQS
-466 SKQSSKQSIKKSNFT
+466 SKQSMKKSNFT
-481 SLISN
+481 SLIPH
-486 IAPAKLYFASLI
+486 ITPAKLYFISLI

-511 PNALHIYLVPILY
+511 PNALHIYLVPVLY
-524 PTLFVKNS
+524 PALFAENFEF
-532 YNIHN
+532 
-537 LCNISAGVL
+537 L

>member
-1 MLDNLQNK
+1 MLKNLQTK
-9 LENLNQKLLPLHRRF
+9 LEDINQKLLPVHRSLL
-24 FWILPIILFF
+24 WALPIILFF

-46 SSNYEFSLPLVWLL
+46 SSNYEFSLPLLWLL
-60 LMGFLSL
+60 LMGILSL
-67 PVLLIDLCNL
+67 PIFLADLCNL
-77 ITKKTPLT
+77 ITKETQIAKSS
-85 KVPVQIPLILS
+85 VQIPLILS
-96 SIPLY
+96 SIPFY

-112 FRGLMTAGIIWCLY
+112 FRGLITAGVIWCIY

-152 AALASGFCWL
+152 ATLASGFCWL
-162 QAILNTLN
+162 QAILNTFN
-170 IPGDQILL
+170 VPGNQILL

-192 NGFTIEPQFM
+192 NGFAIEPQFM
-202 GNLLLAPVI
+202 GNLLLAPAI
-211 FLVFRVIH
+211 FLLFRVIH
-219 PKNNQTRQ
+219 PKNHQTRKT
-227 AKIRYLA
+227 KILYLT
-234 LAGYII
+234 LAGFII

-256 LAIAVIF
+256 LAVAVIF
-263 LYELFHAKNRLLIAT
+263 LYEIFHAKKKVLVASKIV
-278 KLISLALFPL
+278 SLVLFPL

-293 VQGLMSE
+293 TQGLMSE
-300 FGPTSDTFMG
+300 LGPTSDTFMG

-325 IPLPESKKSPV
+325 IPRPEAKNPSTTSNESSSLSP
-336 YQSESLNILPHNN
+336 N
-349 SSNFSASD
+349 D
-357 TTNTNTNTQSP
+357 NTNTNASTNTSANPISNAP

-383 LSKMGLQLAT
+383 LSQMGLRLAF
-393 SHPKQ
+393 SHPRQ

-404 LGSSGVALYQMFP
+404 LGSSGVALYQAFP

-425 TQNQYVAIL
+425 TQNEYIAIL

-439 IGILIIFCSGACV
+439 IGILIIFCSSTCV
-452 IYLCYSCQKSIKQS
+452 IYLCYSRQKAKKWSSRSNTKNLDTASAISSITPGSIS
-466 SKQSSKQSIKKSNFT
+466 SI
-481 SLISN
+481 I
-486 IAPAKLYFASLI
+486 PAKLYFISLI

-524 PTLFVKNS
+524 PALFTKNFEF
-532 YNIHN
+532 
-537 LCNISAGVL
+537 L

>member
-1 MLDNLQNK
+1 MLKNLQNK
-9 LENLNQKLLPLHRRF
+9 LEDINQKLLPIHRGF
-24 FWILPIILFF
+24 FWVLPIILLF

-46 SSNYEFSLPLVWLL
+46 SSNYEFSLPLLWLL
-60 LMGFLSL
+60 LMGVLSMPNFLA
-67 PVLLIDLCNL
+67 DLCNL
-77 ITKKTPLT
+77 ITKKTPLI

-101 FSLTLLWSSNK
+101 FSLTLFWSSNK

-152 AALASGFCWL
+152 ATLASGFCWL

-192 NGFTIEPQFM
+192 NGFAIEPQFM
-202 GNLLLAPVI
+202 GNLLLAPAI

-219 PKNNQTRQ
+219 PKSHQTRK
-227 AKIRYLA
+227 AKILYIA
-234 LAGYII
+234 LSGFII

-256 LAIAVIF
+256 LAVAVIF
-263 LYELFHAKNRLLIAT
+263 LYEIFHTKKKLLVASKI
-278 KLISLALFPL
+278 ISLILFPL

-293 VQGLMSE
+293 IQGLMSE
-300 FGPTSDTFMG
+300 FGPTSDTFIG

-325 IPLPESKKSPV
+325 IPLPEAKNPSTTSN
-336 YQSESLNILPHNN
+336 E
-349 SSNFSASD
+349 SSNLSPND
-357 TTNTNTNTQSP
+357 NTNTNASTNTSANPISDAP

-383 LSKMGLQLAT
+383 LSKMGLQLAL
-393 SHPKQ
+393 SHPGQ

-404 LGSSGVALYQMFP
+404 LGSSGVALYQAFS

-439 IGILIIFCSGACV
+439 IGILIIFCSGTCV
-452 IYLCYSCQKSIKQS
+452 FYLCYSRQKLVKPSSSQS
-466 SKQSSKQSIKKSNFT
+466 SKQSMKKSNFT
-481 SLISN
+481 SLISS

-511 PNALHIYLVPILY
+511 PNALHIYLVPVLY
-524 PTLFVKNS
+524 PALFAKNS
-532 YNIHN
+532 YKVQH
-537 LCNISAGVL
+537 LCNTS

>member
-1 MLDNLQNK
+1 MLKNLQTK
-9 LENLNQKLLPLHRRF
+9 LEDINQKLLPVHRSLL
-24 FWILPIILFF
+24 WALPIILFF

-46 SSNYEFSLPLVWLL
+46 SSNYEFSLPLLWLL
-60 LMGFLSL
+60 LMGVLSMPNFL
-67 PVLLIDLCNL
+67 VDLCNL

-101 FSLTLLWSSNK
+101 FSLTLLWSPNK
-112 FRGLMTAGIIWCLY
+112 LRGLMTAGIIWCLY

-152 AALASGFCWL
+152 ATLASGFCWL

-170 IPGDQILL
+170 IPGDRILL

-192 NGFTIEPQFM
+192 NGFAIEPQFM
-202 GNLLLAPVI
+202 GNLLLAPAI
-211 FLVFRVIH
+211 FLAFRVIH
-219 PKNNQTRQ
+219 PKTHQTRK
-227 AKIRYLA
+227 AKILYLV
-234 LAGYII
+234 LAGFVI

-256 LAIAVIF
+256 LAVAVIF
-263 LYELFHAKNRLLIAT
+263 LYEIFHTKKKLLVASKI
-278 KLISLALFPL
+278 ISLILFPL
-288 IFVTL
+288 IFVTIA
-293 VQGLMSE
+293 QGLMSE
-300 FGPTSDTFMG
+300 FGPTSDTFLG
-310 GVSRSLSQMTLGRIK
+310 GVSRSISQMTLGRVK

-336 YQSESLNILPHNN
+336 DQSESFNILPHNN
-349 SSNFSASD
+349 LSNFSVSD
-357 TTNTNTNTQSP
+357 TTNINTNTHAP

-383 LSKMGLQLAT
+383 LSRMGLRLAF

-404 LGSSGVALYQMFP
+404 LGSSGVTLYKAFP

-425 TQNQYVAIL
+425 TQNEYIAIL

-439 IGILIIFCSGACV
+439 IGILIIFCSGICV
-452 IYLCYSCQKSIKQS
+452 FYLCYSHKKPVKLSFKQS
-466 SKQSSKQSIKKSNFT
+466 SKQSRKKSNFT
-481 SLISN
+481 SLISS
-486 IAPAKLYFASLI
+486 IAPAKLYFTSLI

-511 PNALHIYLVPILY
+511 PNALHIYLVPVLY
-524 PTLFVKNS
+524 PALFAENFEF
-532 YNIHN
+532 
-537 LCNISAGVL
+537 L

>member
-1 MLDNLQNK
+1 MLANLQTK
-9 LENLNQKLLPLHRRF
+9 LEDINRKLLPLHRRF

-46 SSNYEFSLPLVWLL
+46 SSNYEFSLPLLWLL
-60 LMGFLSL
+60 LMGILSL
-67 PVLLIDLCNL
+67 PIFLAELCNL
-77 ITKKTPLT
+77 ITKKTQLT
-85 KVPVQIPLILS
+85 QSTVQIPLILS

-139 KTPLSLEKPFLLG
+139 KTPLSLEKSFLLG
-152 AALASGFCWL
+152 ATLASGFCWL

-170 IPGDQILL
+170 IPGDRILL

-192 NGFTIEPQFM
+192 NGFAIEPQFM
-202 GNLLLAPVI
+202 GNLLLAPAI

-219 PKNNQTRQ
+219 PKSHQTRKS
-227 AKIRYLA
+227 KILYLA
-234 LAGYII
+234 LAGFII

-263 LYELFHAKNRLLIAT
+263 LYELFYAKNRLLIAT
-278 KLISLALFPL
+278 KLISLVIFPL

-300 FGPTSDTFMG
+300 FGPTSDAFMG

-325 IPLPESKKSPV
+325 IPLPEAKSP
-336 YQSESLNILPHNN
+336 SATSNESSSLAPNDNASTNASTN
-349 SSNFSASD
+349 SSANSTS
-357 TTNTNTNTQSP
+357 TTP
-368 LFDGYITES
+368 LFDGYIAES

-383 LSKMGLQLAT
+383 LSKMGLHLAI

-466 SKQSSKQSIKKSNFT
+466 SKQSSKQSMKKSNFT
-481 SLISN
+481 NLISS
-486 IAPAKLYFASLI
+486 ITPAKLYFASLI

-524 PTLFVKNS
+524 PTLFAKNFEF
-532 YNIHN
+532 
-537 LCNISAGVL
+537 L

>member
-1 MLDNLQNK
+1 MLDNFQNK

-46 SSNYEFSLPLVWLL
+46 SSNYEFSLLLLWLL
-60 LMGFLSL
+60 LMGILSL
-67 PVLLIDLCNL
+67 PIFLADLCNL

-85 KVPVQIPLILS
+85 KVSVQIPLILS

-101 FSLTLLWSSNK
+101 FSLTLLWSPNK
-112 FRGLMTAGIIWCLY
+112 LRGFMTAGIIWCLY

-152 AALASGFCWL
+152 ATLASGFCWV

-192 NGFTIEPQFM
+192 NGFAIEPQFM
-202 GNLLLAPVI
+202 GNLLLAPAI

-219 PKNNQTRQ
+219 PKNDQTRQ

-278 KLISLALFPL
+278 KLISLVLFPL

-310 GVSRSLSQMTLGRIK
+310 GVSRSLSQMTLGHIK
-325 IPLPESKKSPV
+325 IPLPEAKSP
-336 YQSESLNILPHNN
+336 SATSNESSSLAPNDNVSTN
-349 SSNFSASD
+349 SSANSSANSTS
-357 TTNTNTNTQSP
+357 TTP

-439 IGILIIFCSGACV
+439 IGILIIFCSGTCV
-452 IYLCYSCQKSIKQS
+452 FYLCYSHKKPVKLSFKQS
-466 SKQSSKQSIKKSNFT
+466 SKQSMKKSNFS
-481 SLISN
+481 SLISS
-486 IAPAKLYFASLI
+486 ITPAKLYFASLI

-524 PTLFVKNS
+524 PTLFAKNFEF
-532 YNIHN
+532 
-537 LCNISAGVL
+537 L

>member
-1 MLDNLQNK
+1 M
-9 LENLNQKLLPLHRRF
+9 
-24 FWILPIILFF
+24 
-34 SYYPV
+34 S
-39 IPLFSTE
+39 
-46 SSNYEFSLPLVWLL
+46 
-60 LMGFLSL
+60 
-67 PVLLIDLCNL
+67 
-77 ITKKTPLT
+77 
-85 KVPVQIPLILS
+85 
-96 SIPLY
+96 
-101 FSLTLLWSSNK
+101 
-112 FRGLMTAGIIWCLY
+112 
-126 LSLLTFY
+126 
-133 KNIILK
+133 
-139 KTPLSLEKPFLLG
+139 
-152 AALASGFCWL
+152 ASFCWL
-162 QAILNTLN
+162 QAILNTIN
-170 IPGDQILL
+170 IPGDKIFL

-192 NGFTIEPQFM
+192 NGFAIAPQFM
-202 GNLLLAPVI
+202 GNLLLAPAI

-219 PKNNQTRQ
+219 PKNDQTRQ
-227 AKIRYLA
+227 AKIRYPA

-263 LYELFHAKNRLLIAT
+263 LYELFYAKNRLLIAT
-278 KLISLALFPL
+278 KLISLVIFPL

-325 IPLPESKKSPV
+325 ILLPEAKNPSATSN
-336 YQSESLNILPHNN
+336 ESSSLAPNDNVSTNSNTN
-349 SSNFSASD
+349 SSANSTS
-357 TTNTNTNTQSP
+357 TTP
-368 LFDGYITES
+368 LFDGYIAES

-383 LSKMGLQLAT
+383 LSKMGLRLAL
-393 SHPKQ
+393 SHPRQ
-398 FFFGSG
+398 FLYGSG
-404 LGSSGVALYQMFP
+404 LGAAGIALYRAFP

-524 PTLFVKNS
+524 PTLFAKNFEF
-532 YNIHN
+532 
-537 LCNISAGVL
+537 L

>member
-1 MLDNLQNK
+1 
-9 LENLNQKLLPLHRRF
+9 
-24 FWILPIILFF
+24 
-34 SYYPV
+34 
-39 IPLFSTE
+39 
-46 SSNYEFSLPLVWLL
+46 
-60 LMGFLSL
+60 
-67 PVLLIDLCNL
+67 
-77 ITKKTPLT
+77 
-85 KVPVQIPLILS
+85 
-96 SIPLY
+96 
-101 FSLTLLWSSNK
+101 
-112 FRGLMTAGIIWCLY
+112 MTAGIIWCLY

-170 IPGDQILL
+170 IPGNRILL

-192 NGFTIEPQFM
+192 NGFAIEPQFM
-202 GNLLLAPVI
+202 GNLLLAPAI

-219 PKNNQTRQ
+219 PKNNQTRK

-263 LYELFHAKNRLLIAT
+263 LYEIFHTKKKFLIT
-278 KLISLALFPL
+278 SKIVSLVLFPL

-300 FGPTSDTFMG
+300 LGPTSDTFLG

-325 IPLPESKKSPV
+325 IPLPEAENPSAASN
-336 YQSESLNILPHNN
+336 E
-349 SSNFSASD
+349 SSNFSPNDNSSPND
-357 TTNTNTNTQSP
+357 GSNTNTNSSAISTSTTP
-368 LFDGYITES
+368 LFDGYIAES
-377 TDIRVK
+377 TNIRVK

-511 PNALHIYLVPILY
+511 PNALHIYLVPVLY
-524 PTLFVKNS
+524 PALFAKNFEF
-532 YNIHN
+532 
-537 LCNISAGVL
+537 L